1 MTMITVATELGQGR
15 AFILLRERG
24 IYPLAEALVAPL
36 AERARV
42 LLVECDAVR
51 AGNWQALVRGLVD
64 MLQERGIRQASFVGF
79 GAGSALVQDLA
90 LRELKLVRTLVLV
103 DAETRPHATRFDRI
117 IDRLEEFFPLGLPLR
132 ARGRWFDVRPFLH
145 RVRCPTL
152 VVTTPQASP
161 HTRAEA
167 AIFARHLPTGWGI
180 ELQPEGEAAELCG
193 HLLRFQD
200 VSAKCPQ
207 RRVAA

>member
-1 MTMITVATELGQGR
+1 MISVLSELGQGR
-15 AFILLRERG
+15 AFILLREKG
-24 IYPLAEALVAPL
+24 SYPLADALLAPL

-42 LLVECDAVR
+42 LLLECEAVSA
-51 AGNWQALVRGLVD
+51 AGWKSLGESLLRT
-64 MLQERGIRQASFVGF
+64 LQERGIRQASFVGF

-103 DAETRPHATRFDRI
+103 DAETRPHATRLDRV
-117 IDRLEEFFPLGLPLR
+117 IDRLEQFFPLGLPLR

-145 RVRCPTL
+145 RLRCPTL
-152 VVTTPQASP
+152 VVTTPQATAHS
-161 HTRAEA
+161 RAEA
-167 AIFARHLPTGWGI
+167 VVFAKQLPTGWSV
-180 ELQPEGEAAELCG
+180 ELSAGEEAAQLCA

-207 RRVAA
+207 RRAAA